1 MAMLNNQRV
10 TYGKLL
16 GKTFEKKTKIIYRGI
31 IYLIGDINYLEDHPT
46 QSKEKHRKKNM
57 GKYGKH
63 MGHALYINRSSFGET
78 IWTIIPLSSCLW

>member
-46 QSKEKHRKKNM
+46 QSKEKHRKKH
-57 GKYGKH
+57 GKIWETYGTCPIYK
-63 MGHALYINRSSFGET
+63 
-78 IWTIIPLSSCLW
+78 